1 MDKDRKVDTMV
12 EDIICLK
19 KELDRYQESEL
30 DKFEILYE
38 IIYQAQN
45 NPEDSMSELIEK
57 AKKNWG
63 YS

>member
-45 NPEDSMSELIEK
+45 NPEDSMSELIKK